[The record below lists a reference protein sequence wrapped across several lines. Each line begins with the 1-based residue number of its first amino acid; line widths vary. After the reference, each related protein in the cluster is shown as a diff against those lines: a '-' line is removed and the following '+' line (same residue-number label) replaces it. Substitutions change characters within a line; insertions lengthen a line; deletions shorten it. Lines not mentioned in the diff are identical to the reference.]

1 MSAGIKGAHHY
12 GQIINSI
19 LNDDISYE
27 RGNVAKFSC
36 SDTLK

>member
-1 MSAGIKGAHHY
+1 
-12 GQIINSI
+12 

-36 SDTLK
+36 SDTLKWLLALC